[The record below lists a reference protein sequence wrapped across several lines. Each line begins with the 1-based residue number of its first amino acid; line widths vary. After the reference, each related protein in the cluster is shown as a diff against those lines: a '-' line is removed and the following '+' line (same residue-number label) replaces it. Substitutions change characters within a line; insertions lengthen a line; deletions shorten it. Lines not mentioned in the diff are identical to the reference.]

1 MAHIT
6 TADRRPDMRGVEVVT
21 SSELVVASPVTP
33 GMDRRRAFHDDAAWV
48 GTVRTEPGVLTG
60 WHSHPGYDTYIG
72 VTSGQAVVEFGPG
85 GAESLTAGPGDVIR
99 IGRGVVHREGTAV
112 GSNGVEAMLFR
123 VGDGDV
129 VLNADGPD
137 PA

>member
-1 MAHIT
+1 MA
-6 TADRRPDMRGVEVVT
+6 GVEVVAR
-21 SSELVVASPVTP
+21 EALEVAEPVTP

-60 WHSHPGYDTYIG
+60 WHAHPGYDTYIG
-72 VTSGQAVVEFGPG
+72 VTSGRAVVEFGPG
-85 GAESLTAGPGDVIR
+85 GKGSLTAGPGDVIR
-99 IGRGVVHREGTAV
+99 IGRGVVHREGTAA

-123 VGDGDV
+123 VGSGEV
-129 VLNADGPD
+129 VENVDGPD